1 MMLPRRRPTPSW
13 LEDVAWRYRSVVPAR
28 ELFPGLRE
36 RRVQRRH
43 AVTYVFTVTVPV
55 PNYEARQVRIEFHQR
70 LHGSPRVFADGPTES
85 PHRYRHE
92 SARSLCLW
100 YPSDG
105 PDRRWLPEDGLA
117 QLIGMIE
124 THLFKEAYWR
134 ETGEWLGDEGPHG
147 EQLVRDDHASRMA
160 A

>member
-1 MMLPRRRPTPSW
+1 MVPRRRTQSW
-13 LEDVAWRYRSVVPAR
+13 LEDVARRYRSVAPAKS
-28 ELFPGLRE
+28 LFPSLRE

-43 AVTYVFTVTVPV
+43 AVVYVFTVIVPV
-55 PNYEARQVRIEFHQR
+55 PNYEPRRVRIEFHPW
-70 LHGSPRVFADGPTES
+70 LHGSPKVYADGPTES
-85 PHRYRHE
+85 PHRYRAE
-92 SARSLCLW
+92 DDRTLCLW

-105 PDRRWLPEDGLA
+105 PDRRWQPEDGLV

-134 ETGEWLGDEGPHG
+134 ETGEWLGEEGPHG
-147 EQLVRDDHASRMA
+147 EPVVRDEGAQRKA

>member
-1 MMLPRRRPTPSW
+1 MVPRRRGPQSW
-13 LEDVAWRYRSVVPAR
+13 LEDIPWRYRSVASAKA
-28 ELFPGLRE
+28 LFPSLRE

-43 AVTYVFTVTVPV
+43 SVTYVFTVTVPV
-55 PNYEARQVRIEFHQR
+55 PNYEARQVRIEFHQW
-70 LHGSPRVFADGPTES
+70 LHGSPKVFADGPTAS
-85 PHRYRHE
+85 PHRYRYE
-92 SARSLCLW
+92 GDRSLCLW
-100 YPSDG
+100 YPSD
-105 PDRRWLPEDGLA
+105 PADRRWQPEDGLA

-147 EQLVRDDHASRMA
+147 EQVVRDEDTERKA